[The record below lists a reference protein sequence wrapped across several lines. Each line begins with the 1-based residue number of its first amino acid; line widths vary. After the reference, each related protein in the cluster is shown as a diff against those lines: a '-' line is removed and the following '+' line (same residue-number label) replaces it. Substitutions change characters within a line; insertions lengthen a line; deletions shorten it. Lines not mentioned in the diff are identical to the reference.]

1 MQRVGSQLRRNWRN
15 QRNQAKL
22 SEGNATSA
30 TSATSATKWSV
41 VVIPSCT
48 HLLISAPVHLS
59 EGSAAS
65 ATSATSA
72 TTSAHPLICSK
83 TLRNE
88 NEYETFTF
96 SQKSQK
102 KPQKTIHLYFTL
114 WRILLK
120 FLFLLTKIPEET
132 SENYSFIF
140 DSLENSFKISLSP
153 HKR

>member
-22 SEGNATSA
+22 SQGNATSA
-30 TSATSATKWSV
+30 TSATSATKLSL

-59 EGSAAS
+59 EGSA
-65 ATSATSA
+65 TSATSA
-72 TTSAHPLICSK
+72 TTSAHLLICSQ

-102 KPQKTIHLYFTL
+102 KLQKIIHFNLTL

-120 FLFLLTKIPEET
+120 FLFLLTNVEKR
-132 SENYSFIF
+132 
-140 DSLENSFKISLSP
+140 KSLSLSLIES
-153 HKR
+153 

>member
-1 MQRVGSQLRRNWRN
+1 MQRVGSQLRRNWHN

-48 HLLISAPVHLS
+48 HLLISEPVHLS
-59 EGSAAS
+59 EG
-65 ATSATSA
+65 SATSA
-72 TTSAHPLICSK
+72 TTSAHLLICLQ

-88 NEYETFTF
+88 NENETFTF

-120 FLFLLTKIPEET
+120 FLFLLTNVEKR
-132 SENYSFIF
+132 
-140 DSLENSFKISLSP
+140 KSLSLP
-153 HKR
+153 LLES